1 MELKRSNALVAILL
15 LILAPSAFTYNVNYN
30 INKVVVYGSYL
41 CPTCRSYVEW
51 LKGLGLSIEFRETV
65 GYDGNRTQLVSLMNL
80 LDLTAAEAEIIAVVL
95 SEMGEPIAVVIGE
108 VYDENL
114 WIELSK
120 AKFNGT
126 ILIVHSNGLKSLI
139 SSEELASSIK
149 SIVLGGSAPIAP
161 RIEPITSLLIESAAL
176 GLLMAVNPCAI
187 STLLLLTFS
196 ASAGIGGLKS
206 RKLTYVF
213 IAGVFTG
220 YNALGLASSYI
231 LYYLKS
237 SIALYL
243 VLAFAALVIS
253 VDLVNLAKGSR
264 GLIACYEREC
274 IPGKLHTLPKLL
286 VPIGVYLIG
295 ASASLSFTGCAIP
308 ALLNLAARLMN
319 VELYI
324 AAICIALFSLN
335 ATIPL
340 LLIPLI
346 PVDKFINSRKFK
358 YVIMARDIA
367 LMSFIALFL
376 LRAT

>member
-1 MELKRSNALVAILL
+1 MKLKRSMALVAILL
-15 LILAPSAFTYNVNYN
+15 LTLVPSAFTYGVNRV
-30 INKVVVYGSYL
+30 IVYGSYL

-51 LKGLGLSIEFRETV
+51 LKGLGISIEFRETV
-65 GYDGNRTQLVSLMNL
+65 GYDGNRTQLASLMNL
-80 LDLTAAEAEIIAVVL
+80 LNLTIAEAEVVAVVL
-95 SEMGEPIAVVIGE
+95 SEVGEPIAVVIGE

-114 WIELSK
+114 WIELSE

-126 ILIVHSNGLKSLI
+126 MLVAFSDGSRSII

-149 SIVLGGSAPIAP
+149 SIVLGGSAPITL
-161 RIEPITSLLIESAAL
+161 RIESLASLLIESAAL

-196 ASAGIGGLKS
+196 ASTGIGGWKG
-206 RKLTYVF
+206 RTLTYVF

-220 YNALGLASSYI
+220 YTALSLASSYI

-237 SIALYL
+237 SIAVYL

-286 VPIGVYLIG
+286 VPIGMYIVG

-324 AAICIALFSLN
+324 AAICIAIFSLN
-335 ATIPL
+335 ATVPL
-340 LLIPLI
+340 LLIPLM
-346 PVDKFINSRKFK
+346 PVEKLVNSRKFK
-358 YVIMARDIA
+358 YVIVARDIA
-367 LMSFIALFL
+367 LILFIALFL